1 MASLRVLR
9 SSVLRAA
16 PIRAPCLSVVPGRSV
31 ASYGDRLWPHTAPA
45 QSTVQSATRRCF
57 HATSNVQKRDYFEVL
72 GVKKGATDKEIKK
85 AYFEMAKKYHPD
97 TNKDDEGAKKKF
109 QEAGEAYSVL
119 SDSSKRQAYEQFGH
133 AGVDNNGGGNGGG
146 GGFGGGGFGGGFGR
160 GGFGGGFQG
169 GQGQDLNDLFEELF
183 TGRRRGPKRG
193 ANMQYRLRLSFM
205 EAVHGVEKKLNFQ
218 FQVRFACFDALCSP
232 LRRALV
238 TETLNLYA
246 SVNRCSIGQKLDM
259 ARACLKF

>member
-1 MASLRVLR
+1 
-9 SSVLRAA
+9 
-16 PIRAPCLSVVPGRSV
+16 
-31 ASYGDRLWPHTAPA
+31 
-45 QSTVQSATRRCF
+45 
-57 HATSNVQKRDYFEVL
+57 VQKRDYFDVL
-72 GVKKGATDKEIKK
+72 GVKRGASDKEVKK

-133 AGVDNNGGGNGGG
+133 AGVDNSAGGNGGG
-146 GGFGGGGFGGGFGR
+146 GGFGGGGFGGGGFGR
-160 GGFGGGFQG
+160 GGFGGGFQ

-193 ANMQYRLRLSFM
+193 AKMQYRLRLSFM

-218 FQVRFACFDALCSP
+218 FQVELDCCSS
-232 LRRALV
+232 RR
-238 TETLNLYA
+238 Y
-246 SVNRCSIGQKLDM
+246 G
-259 ARACLKF
+259 